1 MNFKNNIKSFLI
13 IAGMIFALPI
23 NTHAM
28 TLSEYIAQY
37 NPEGADEI
45 AGAIYQTSAEYGID
59 PLFMASVFYVESRFH
74 NSAVSSAG
82 AMGIAQLMPGTADYL
97 QVDPSD
103 PYQNIEG
110 GTRYMKEMLDS
121 QNPNSPYRYNLALA
135 SYNAGPGNVNGYAP
149 SYTWDYIETI
159 RQEYDKLKAIIDGNP
174 GTWNVPMPNEYPEN
188 PEKQRY
194 KKQRPTKRQRLAR
207 AIMQLR
213 RERRLERQEKISP
226 ENRS

>member
-1 MNFKNNIKSFLI
+1 MKLKTNIKSYLI
-13 IAGMIFALPI
+13 ITSMIFALPI
-23 NTHAM
+23 SVHAM

-37 NPEGADEI
+37 NPGEADEI
-45 AGAIYQTSAEYGID
+45 AGAIYQTSGEYGID
-59 PLFMASVFYVESRFH
+59 PLFMASIFYVESRFH

-110 GTRYMKEMLDS
+110 GTRYMKEMLDG
-121 QNPNSPYRYNLALA
+121 QNPNNPYRYNLALA

-159 RQEYDKLKAIIDGNP
+159 REEYDKLKTIIDGNP
-174 GTWNVPMPNEYPEN
+174 GTWNVPMPEISPEE
-188 PEKQRY
+188 PEY
-194 KKQRPTKRQRLAR
+194 KKQRPSRRQRLAR

-213 RERRLERQEKISP
+213 NERRLERQK
-226 ENRS
+226 ENIT

>member
-1 MNFKNNIKSFLI
+1 
-13 IAGMIFALPI
+13 MIFALPI

-37 NPEGADEI
+37 HPEGADGI

-59 PLFMASVFYVESRFH
+59 PLFMASVFYVESRFN

-110 GTRYMKEMLDS
+110 GTRYMKEMLDG
-121 QNPNSPYRYNLALA
+121 QNPNNPYRYNLALA

-149 SYTWDYIETI
+149 SYTWDYIESI
-159 RQEYDKLKAIIDGNP
+159 RKEYDKLKTIIDGTP
-174 GTWNVPMPNEYPEN
+174 GPWTVPMPDEEPKPSVYHR
-188 PEKQRY
+188 K
-194 KKQRPTKRQRLAR
+194 RPTKRERLAR
-207 AIMQLR
+207 AIIQLR
-213 RERRLERQEKISP
+213 KERRLQRQK
-226 ENRS
+226 ENIT

>member
-1 MNFKNNIKSFLI
+1 MKFKFKIKSILVI
-13 IAGMIFALPI
+13 TGMIFALPMG
-23 NTHAM
+23 THAM

-37 NPEGADEI
+37 NPGEADEI

-110 GTRYMKEMLDS
+110 GTRYMKEMLDG
-121 QNPNSPYRYNLALA
+121 QNPNNPYRYNLALA

-159 RQEYDKLKAIIDGNP
+159 REEYDKLKTIIDGNP
-174 GTWNVPMPNEYPEN
+174 GTWNVPMPDESPEE
-188 PEKQRY
+188 PQYRR
-194 KKQRPTKRQRLAR
+194 QRPTRRQRLAK

-213 RERRLERQEKISP
+213 RERRLERQKEKIT
-226 ENRS
+226 

>member
-1 MNFKNNIKSFLI
+1 
-13 IAGMIFALPI
+13 MIFALPI

-82 AMGIAQLMPGTADYL
+82 ARGIAQLMPGTADYL
-97 QVDPSD
+97 NVDPSD

-110 GTRYMKEMLDS
+110 GTRYMKEMLDG
-121 QNPNSPYRYNLALA
+121 QNPNNPYRYNLALA

-149 SYTWDYIETI
+149 SYTWDYIESI
-159 RQEYDKLKAIIDGNP
+159 RKEYDKLKTIIDGTP
-174 GTWNVPMPNEYPEN
+174 SPWTVPMPDEEPKPSVYHR
-188 PEKQRY
+188 K
-194 KKQRPTKRQRLAR
+194 RPTKRERLAR
-207 AIMQLR
+207 AIIQLR
-213 RERRLERQEKISP
+213 KERRLQRQK
-226 ENRS
+226 ENIT

>member
-45 AGAIYQTSAEYGID
+45 AGTIYQTSAEYGID

-82 AMGIAQLMPGTADYL
+82 ARGIAQLMPGTADYL
-97 QVDPSD
+97 NVDPSD

-110 GTRYMKEMLDS
+110 GTRYMKEILDG
-121 QNPNSPYRYNLALA
+121 QNPNNPYRYNLALA

-149 SYTWDYIETI
+149 SYTWDYIESI
-159 RQEYDKLKAIIDGNP
+159 RKEYDKLKTIIDGTP
-174 GTWNVPMPNEYPEN
+174 SPWTVPMPDEEPKPSVYHR
-188 PEKQRY
+188 K
-194 KKQRPTKRQRLAR
+194 RPTKRERLAR
-207 AIMQLR
+207 AIIQLR
-213 RERRLERQEKISP
+213 KERRLQRQK
-226 ENRS
+226 ENIT

>member
-1 MNFKNNIKSFLI
+1 MKFKFKIKSFLI
-13 IAGMIFALPI
+13 ITGMIFALPMG
-23 NTHAM
+23 THAM

-37 NPEGADEI
+37 NPGEADEI
-45 AGAIYQTSAEYGID
+45 AGAIYRTSGEYGID

-174 GTWNVPMPNEYPEN
+174 GTWNVPMPDEYPES

-194 KKQRPTKRQRLAR
+194 KKQRPTRRQRLAR

-213 RERRLERQEKISP
+213 RERRLERQQKISP